1 MSVLLVFLSGV
12 TLLFESG
19 VVGSFGQRLGS
30 LNFAIFGY
38 LAPLYP
44 CALIYLAF
52 YVYKH
57 KNLEL
62 KALQN
67 IFACMVL
74 FVSLLGLQYLWLGK
88 GELAKSV
95 VSFLFDGV
103 GYFGVY
109 FLLIVGIVGA
119 WLMLSSAHFF
129 ATMKR
134 LGRGV
139 VRFLDSF
146 GKEIVRL
153 SSRALELWR
162 TWRNRPRT
170 SRTKKDELL
179 FIPPSAPTAQTADS
193 HMPNPI
199 EVHEPSVRVF
209 YDIELKSQGETPS
222 IKRIEGGSTQEHRD
236 YSQSVIERNR
246 LQYAKLRE
254 ENLAA
259 VGGLDGFSASAGQND
274 ALVQAKPSFSA
285 QPRTILPS
293 QSTRELPQESAQSWN
308 TPQGAALQNNAYE
321 SSHSPVEPA
330 LSELKSASKNTPKGE
345 MAGEIA
351 DGLVGKIKDKS
362 DNSLESPQT
371 PSSALENLAGQ
382 MPQKPR
388 ASKRPAIVTELSE
401 NARLLDSLEKGEV
414 EKPRDYTLPSLDLL
428 AKAPV
433 SNNEIDEYEID
444 EKIQTLLSKLRVF
457 KIDGDIET
465 TYMGPLVSTF
475 EFKPASHVKTSKITN
490 LSDDLAM
497 ALSAP
502 SIRIQ
507 APIPGKNVVGIE
519 VPNSSTQTIYM
530 REILESEVFK
540 NSASP
545 LTLALGKDIVG
556 NPFVTD
562 LKKLPHLLI
571 AGTTGSG
578 KSVGVNAMIVSLLY
592 RNSPQNLKM
601 IMIDPKM
608 VEFSIY
614 EDIPHLLTP
623 IITDPKKAI
632 TALSSAVKE
641 MERRYKLMSAL
652 KTKTIEGYNQK
663 CHEAGQEPLAFLV
676 IIIDELA
683 DLMMTGGKDAEFPIT
698 RIAQM
703 GRACGMHL
711 IVATQRPSADV
722 VTGIIKTNLPSR
734 VAFKVSTKIDSRV
747 VLDAEGAQSL
757 LGRGDML
764 FTPPGTSGLVR
775 LHAPWTSE
783 DEIASI
789 VESIKAQCAVE
800 YDSGFVL
807 EERELVSDEM
817 LGGEMKSSASDLER
831 AKQII
836 KSTGKTSMS
845 FLQREMCIGY
855 NKAARLIEELEKQGF
870 LSEANVKGSREILG

>member
-30 LNFAIFGY
+30 LNFSIFGY

-74 FVSLLGLQYLWLGK
+74 FVSLLGLQYLWLGR

-146 GKEIVRL
+146 GKGIVRL

-162 TWRNRPRT
+162 TWRNRPRMA
-170 SRTKKDELL
+170 KQDELL
-179 FIPPSAPTAQTADS
+179 FIPPSAPTAQTVDS

-209 YDIELKSQGETPS
+209 YDIELKSQGEAPS

-254 ENLAA
+254 ENLTAM
-259 VGGLDGFSASAGQND
+259 GGLDGSTTSAGQND
-274 ALVQAKPSFSA
+274 ALAQAKPSFSA
-285 QPRTILPS
+285 QPRAILPS
-293 QSTRELPQESAQSWN
+293 QSTRELPQESAQSWSA
-308 TPQGAALQNNAYE
+308 PQGAALQNNAYE
-321 SSHSPVEPA
+321 SSHNPIDSAPN
-330 LSELKSASKNTPKGE
+330 ELKSALKGE
-345 MAGEIA
+345 VAGGLAGE
-351 DGLVGKIKDKS
+351 IKDKS
-362 DNSLESPQT
+362 GNSLESPQA
-371 PSSALENLAGQ
+371 PNSASQNLAEQ

-388 ASKRPAIVTELSE
+388 AGKRPAIVTELSE

-475 EFKPASHVKTSKITN
+475 EFKPASHIKTSKITN

-623 IITDPKKAI
+623 IITDSKKAI

-652 KTKTIEGYNQK
+652 KTKTIENYNQK

>member
-52 YVYKH
+52 YVYKY

-74 FVSLLGLQYLWLGK
+74 FVSLLGLQYLWFGK

-146 GKEIVRL
+146 GKGIVRL

-193 HMPNPI
+193 HMSNPI

-254 ENLAA
+254 ENLSAM
-259 VGGLDGFSASAGQND
+259 GGLDGLTASAGQND
-274 ALVQAKPSFSA
+274 ALVQAKPSYSV
-285 QPRTILPS
+285 QPRAILPS
-293 QSTRELPQESAQSWN
+293 QSTRELPQEQSWS

-321 SSHSPVEPA
+321 SSHSPIDSAPN
-330 LSELKSASKNTPKGE
+330 ELKSASKNMPN
-345 MAGEIA
+345 GEIA
-351 DGLVGKIKDKS
+351 DELGGEIKDKS
-362 DNSLESPQT
+362 DNSLESHQA
-371 PSSALENLAGQ
+371 PSSALQNLAGQ
-382 MPQKPR
+382 MAQKPR
-388 ASKRPAIVTELSE
+388 TSKRPAIVTELSE

>member
-1 MSVLLVFLSGV
+1 MSVLLVFLLGV

-30 LNFAIFGY
+30 LNFSIFGY

-52 YVYKH
+52 YIYKH

-67 IFACMVL
+67 IFACIVL
-74 FVSLLGLQYLWLGK
+74 FVSLLGLLYLWLGK

-139 VRFLDSF
+139 VRFLDGF
-146 GKEIVRL
+146 GKGIVKF
-153 SSRALELWR
+153 SGKIVELWQI
-162 TWRNRPRT
+162 WRNRPRT
-170 SRTKKDELL
+170 PRAKKDEFL
-179 FIPPSAPTAQTADS
+179 FIPSSAPSPQTPDS
-193 HMPNPI
+193 QMPNPI
-199 EVHEPSVRVF
+199 EEHELNVRVF
-209 YDIELKSQGETPS
+209 YDIELKSQGESMS
-222 IKRIEGGSTQEHRD
+222 ITRIDGDSTAEHKD

-254 ENLAA
+254 KYLVATSNANASNIPISQEQ
-259 VGGLDGFSASAGQND
+259 GSASISQVRLKTSAETY
-274 ALVQAKPSFSA
+274 LMSPSEFS
-285 QPRTILPS
+285 QEFS
-293 QSTRELPQESAQSWN
+293 QEVLQSRN
-308 TPQGAALQNNAYE
+308 RPQGVTPENNGEFNHNPTVSTSMQGIPRDTLKDELELHQAPQPTLQ
-321 SSHSPVEPA
+321 
-330 LSELKSASKNTPKGE
+330 
-345 MAGEIA
+345 
-351 DGLVGKIKDKS
+351 
-362 DNSLESPQT
+362 
-371 PSSALENLAGQ
+371 NLAGQ
-382 MPQKPR
+382 IAQKPR
-388 ASKRPAIVTELSE
+388 ASKRPAIVKELSE
-401 NARLLDSLEKGEV
+401 NAKLLDSLEKGEV

-428 AKAPV
+428 AKAPA
-433 SNNEIDEYEID
+433 NNTEINEDEIDD
-444 EKIQTLLSKLRVF
+444 KIQTLLSKLRVF
-457 KIDGDIET
+457 KIDGDIES

-519 VPNSSTQTIYM
+519 VPNSNTQTIYM
-530 REILESEVFK
+530 REILESEVFR

-545 LTLALGKDIVG
+545 LTLTLGKDIVG

-632 TALSSAVKE
+632 IALSSAVKE
-641 MERRYKLMSAL
+641 MERRYKFMSML
-652 KTKTIEGYNQK
+652 KTKTIESYNQK

-800 YDSGFVL
+800 YDKAFVV
-807 EERELVSDEM
+807 EERGLVSDEM
-817 LGGEMKSSASDLER
+817 LEGEMKSSASDLEK
-831 AKQII
+831 AKEII
-836 KSTGKTSMS
+836 KSTGKTSAS
-845 FLQREMCIGY
+845 FLQRHMRIGY
-855 NKAARLIEELEKQGF
+855 NKAATIIEELEKQGF

>member
-30 LNFAIFGY
+30 LNFSIFGY

-44 CALIYLAF
+44 YALIYLAF

-62 KALQN
+62 KAMQN

-134 LGRGV
+134 LGRGL

-146 GKEIVRL
+146 GKGIVRL
-153 SSRALELWR
+153 SSKALELWR
-162 TWRNRPRT
+162 TWRNRPRIA
-170 SRTKKDELL
+170 KKDELL

-209 YDIELKSQGETPS
+209 YDIELKSQGEAPS

-254 ENLAA
+254 ENLTA
-259 VGGLDGFSASAGQND
+259 VGGLDGLTTSAGQND
-274 ALVQAKPSFSA
+274 ALAQAKPSFSA
-285 QPRTILPS
+285 QPRAILPS
-293 QSTRELPQESAQSWN
+293 QSTRELLQESAQSWG

-321 SSHSPVEPA
+321 SSHNPIDFAPN
-330 LSELKSASKNTPKGE
+330 ELKSASKGE
-345 MAGEIA
+345 VAGGLAGE
-351 DGLVGKIKDKS
+351 IKDKS
-362 DNSLESPQT
+362 DNSLESPQA
-371 PSSALENLAGQ
+371 PSPTLQNLAEQ

-475 EFKPASHVKTSKITN
+475 EFKPASHIKTSKITN

-623 IITDPKKAI
+623 IITDSKKAI

-652 KTKTIEGYNQK
+652 KTKTIENYNQK

>member
-134 LGRGV
+134 LGRGL

-146 GKEIVRL
+146 GKGIVRL

-170 SRTKKDELL
+170 PRVKKDELL

-209 YDIELKSQGETPS
+209 YDIELKSQGEAPS

-254 ENLAA
+254 ENLTA
-259 VGGLDGFSASAGQND
+259 VGGLDGSTTSAGQND
-274 ALVQAKPSFSA
+274 ALAQAKSSFSA
-285 QPRTILPS
+285 QPRMILPS
-293 QSTRELPQESAQSWN
+293 QSTREFPQEQSWG
-308 TPQGAALQNNAYE
+308 TPQGEAMQNNAYE
-321 SSHSPVEPA
+321 SSHNPIDSAPN
-330 LSELKSASKNTPKGE
+330 ELKSASKGE
-345 MAGEIA
+345 VAG
-351 DGLVGKIKDKS
+351 GLGGEIKDKS
-362 DNSLESPQT
+362 GNSLEPRQA
-371 PSSALENLAGQ
+371 PSSALENLAEQ

-475 EFKPASHVKTSKITN
+475 EFKPASHIKTSKITN

-530 REILESEVFK
+530 RDILESEVFK

-623 IITDPKKAI
+623 IITDSKKAI

-652 KTKTIEGYNQK
+652 KTKTIENYNQK

>member
-30 LNFAIFGY
+30 LNFSIFGY

-134 LGRGV
+134 LGRGL

-146 GKEIVRL
+146 GKGIVRL

-162 TWRNRPRT
+162 TWRNRPRMA
-170 SRTKKDELL
+170 KQDELL

-193 HMPNPI
+193 HMLNPI

-254 ENLAA
+254 ENLTAMS
-259 VGGLDGFSASAGQND
+259 GLDGLTTSAGQND
-274 ALVQAKPSFSA
+274 ALAQAKPSFSA
-285 QPRTILPS
+285 QPRAILPS
-293 QSTRELPQESAQSWN
+293 QSTRELPQEQSWSA
-308 TPQGAALQNNAYE
+308 PQGEAMQNNAYE
-321 SSHSPVEPA
+321 SSHNPIDSAPN
-330 LSELKSASKNTPKGE
+330 ELKSALKGE
-345 MAGEIA
+345 VAG
-351 DGLVGKIKDKS
+351 GLGDEIKDKS
-362 DNSLESPQT
+362 DNGLESRQA
-371 PSSALENLAGQ
+371 PSSALENLAEQ

-475 EFKPASHVKTSKITN
+475 EFKPASHIKTSKITN

-663 CHEAGQEPLAFLV
+663 CHEVGQEPLAFLV